1 MHSYSSGVSLLTSTL
16 VTSPTLHMFLPPFGL
31 CVIWV
36 SGITCDFLPLQATGL
51 PATSPLELVSQAIPN
66 GKGDDLW
73 EPLYADRQP
82 GGVPLVIQP
91 LGVYLKVLVRHSS
104 PLIDRLKAIYRC
116 HCLKGRALQLAR
128 SSAAETITSPTGTPE
143 FSSGKVEFSRDGL
156 YLFHYREFGSEVLT
170 TPKG

>member
-1 MHSYSSGVSLLTSTL
+1 
-16 VTSPTLHMFLPPFGL
+16 MFLPPFGL

-91 LGVYLKVLVRHSS
+91 LGVYLKVLVWHSS
-104 PLIDRLKAIYRC
+104 PLQVA
-116 HCLKGRALQLAR
+116 G

-143 FSSGKVEFSRDGL
+143 FSSGKVEFSREGL
-156 YLFHYREFGSEVLT
+156 DLFHQGLFGGTDHSERLKYVYY
-170 TPKG
+170 K